1 MNEVADEIPRNH
13 NGDRAYRLDN
23 PDDLDGVRVCEP
35 GSRRFAGDAE
45 LYDQQLML
53 PRRTCGELADG
64 ALDDRE

>member
-13 NGDRAYRLDN
+13 NGDRAYRLDR

-35 GSRRFAGDAE
+35 GSRRFAGNAE

-53 PRRTCGELADG
+53 ANVWRVGRWRG
-64 ALDDRE
+64 R